1 MIILNTSIWIEHFKN
16 NQNYF
21 SKICKLLDSLDHFP
35 VDNCLYLCYTFI
47 MKTAISIPDTLFEK
61 AEKTA
66 RYMGIPRSKL
76 YVIALEEYISKN
88 NGEMI
93 TQKLNEI
100 YSKVNKNEFEKD
112 LAVGLESLRNLTK
125 NDTW

>member
-1 MIILNTSIWIEHFKN
+1 M
-16 NQNYF
+16 
-21 SKICKLLDSLDHFP
+21 KIDFHDSHAHNIDKY
-35 VDNCLYLCYTFI
+35 LYLCYTLR
-47 MKTAISIPDTLFEK
+47 MKTAISISDDLFEK
-61 AEKTA
+61 AEETA

-76 YVIALEEYISKN
+76 YVIALEEYISRN

-93 TQKLNEI
+93 TKKLNEVYDKI
-100 YSKVNKNEFEKD
+100 DQSEFNKD